1 MKKAEM
7 LVLACGLLALAGC
20 SVAKVPVKAAGTV
33 AGVSMHAAGSA
44 VMIVT
49 RDSHDLP

>member
-1 MKKAEM
+1 MRKAEIA
-7 LVLACGLLALAGC
+7 LVCGLLALGGC

-33 AGVSMHAAGSA
+33 AGASLHAAGSA

-49 RDSHDLP
+49 RDRHDLP